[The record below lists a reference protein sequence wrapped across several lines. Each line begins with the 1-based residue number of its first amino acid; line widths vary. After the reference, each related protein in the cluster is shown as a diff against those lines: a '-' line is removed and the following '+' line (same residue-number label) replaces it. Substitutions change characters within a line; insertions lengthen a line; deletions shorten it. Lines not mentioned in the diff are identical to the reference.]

1 MEQMT
6 FEQALRRVEQIVHDL
21 ETGDAPLEES
31 MKLYEEAAALVRY
44 CTVTLESARQKI
56 VKLKKG
62 EDGAPVEEPF
72 DRADELD
79 E

>member
-31 MKLYEEAAALVRY
+31 MRLYEEASSLVRF

-62 EDGAPVEEPF
+62 EDGSPVEEPF

-79 E
+79 D

>member
-31 MKLYEEAAALVRY
+31 MKLYEEGVRLVSFCSHALNDCKQRIAELSE
-44 CTVTLESARQKI
+44 LEN
-56 VKLKKG
+56 
-62 EDGAPVEEPF
+62 GAQ
-72 DRADELD
+72 DDAL
-79 E
+79 

>member
-1 MEQMT
+1 MEEMT

-31 MKLYEEAAALVRY
+31 MRLYEEAASLVRF

-62 EDGAPVEEPF
+62 EDGSPVEEPF

-79 E
+79 D

>member
-21 ETGDAPLEES
+21 ETGEAQLEES

-44 CTVTLESARQKI
+44 CSVTLESARQKI

-72 DRADELD
+72 DRSDELD
-79 E
+79 D